1 MNAVLASGE
10 HMLGLVT
17 DPMRP
22 DKKAKSAANKEAR
35 LAGTYKPAPT
45 GNQMSH
51 HLKATMCK
59 GTVPKAA
66 APDAAIP
73 PVTPLPA
80 QQVPDPTHPM
90 TVASCSTVPIAP
102 PPSKQTLPD
111 FPPHERWSPISSL
124 EEDANDSDMSALD
137 QMIAPNQSAQNVIRE
152 DRR

>member
-1 MNAVLASGE
+1 
-10 HMLGLVT
+10 
-17 DPMRP
+17 MRP
-22 DKKAKSAANKEAR
+22 DKKSKSAANKKAR
-35 LAGTYKPAPT
+35 AAGTYKPAPT

-102 PPSKQTLPD
+102 PPAKQTSIEI
-111 FPPHERWSPISSL
+111 PPHDRWSPSSSPV
-124 EEDANDSDMSALD
+124 EEDATDSDMTALD
-137 QMIAPNQSAQNVIRE
+137 QMIASNQSTRNDLLE